1 MALYL
6 SYEVSLPNQKIISAE
21 WSNTDIPV
29 LGVSTSKMK
38 ITFFQDEGINI
49 SDHDIKKDFLI
60 TTMAWHPSDMILAY
74 GTDTGH
80 VGVWIDE
87 TNTTKEELNHDGKV
101 IIIKFNNDGN
111 RIISADDKG
120 YINVWRFPPLANMC
134 QYKQSYSIIDI
145 LIPSFSLDK
154 MDSDKS
160 PNAEKLST
168 LFFFSNSGGILHL
181 ADDSNSAPEICRS
194 GGKIKSILFYEKE
207 NAIILITSNLLLVKC
222 VIQFNAQLNP
232 KKIRMSIAGKP
243 EEIQCCWAGE
253 GLIAIISGD
262 DIVRFFYLDTDQYYM
277 ISITDHPLGSINSED
292 SFSCLDFSSRRRVLI
307 VGGVKGKVYM
317 WKCNLTT
324 NIIPISA
331 EAWEPYCV
339 VDTIPGISFLKWSE
353 HMGLIHVK
361 GQKGKHAMLSET
373 ILQKKM
379 NEKMKVLQITQK
391 EIEIITNTDNT
402 YISKRII
409 LEENTKGIAIYS
421 NNMLCWNGNKANLY
435 NIDLGTFKL
444 TTITSLNIHSN
455 LMALNDDTVIVA
467 NNKTKAIDLYSYEGE
482 LKDSFVMNSRYGDI
496 MIFNT
501 FTKYLLVCT
510 SENYFGVYD
519 ITRRNLKLTLEFR
532 KFEKNGIKLG
542 EIRDAGINLKG
553 NVIIFII
560 DNMVNSDMRVP
571 ETKIIIF
578 DIEMD
583 SFIDYEISPNR
594 VPVEVIC
601 DNTDPRIFGI
611 YTEYAKDSSE
621 EVKNELYNNIDD
633 PLQKEKNDWFGPEFY
648 VCFYSSENG
657 VHQIESHRINREY
670 QGVFGLDIPNVY
682 FISSMTDP
690 VTKSSITEK
699 KFQFFQ
705 GLDNIDEKTKLSL
718 IEFTILMS
726 CDKLDE
732 AYKIVKNIKSD
743 NIWEN
748 MAHICIKTKR
758 LDVLEVCLSNMRF
771 ERGIKAFRE
780 ARHEKEPEAK
790 LAMVAMH
797 LNMIEEA
804 KELLQECNR
813 WDVLIHF
820 YITIGEYDKAV
831 NTAKENDRINLQNT
845 YFRIAQHYEQV
856 DQIDEAMKY
865 YKLSGCGAR
874 EIPRMLISKNK
885 SELLEQSI
893 GDSNN
898 NISLLWWASYLE
910 SKDDF
915 DKALETYKKA
925 NDCKN
930 IIRLLLQKNQLEEAI
945 KEYNKEKDIDG
956 AYLIGNYYEK
966 NKDIKNAIIYYGIS
980 GRINHAFRLAKENN
994 LDNDIAALG
1003 MKAPKSTQNII
1014 AEYFEEKGQ
1023 IERAIELYLL
1033 GSNIRKGLNLCLA
1046 TNQYDKVREISET
1059 LESQQD
1065 KDTLKALAEYFIEQ
1079 QQHEKALGLYIRIKD
1094 YETAMKLCE
1103 NYKVRISTETAN
1115 AILTDLNQ
1123 EKDNKIKQ
1131 QLTSRL
1137 AKLLMSQGDFDIAH
1151 DIYVK
1156 IGNYKKAMKCCIKQG
1171 NKDKVIEF
1179 AHMARIPE
1187 LYILAANFLENLEW
1201 THEIV
1206 KVIVSFLTK
1215 AKAYYNLANFYKAF
1229 ASIDIQEKQN
1239 YKQAEELYKEA
1250 IKVVQ
1255 KVRENDEKKDNA
1267 LKELNQKYEIVHRI
1281 NEIGKKM
1288 SNNEGEDAIKICNEL
1303 LGRNDIGDIISEK
1316 NLFTLKFKIYFGM
1329 KDFKNAYAVLVEGRN
1344 KGFKKLGSEAFITET
1359 LKNVGKTDELSS
1371 FLK

>member
-6 SYEVSLPNQKIISAE
+6 SYEVSLPSQKILAAE

-29 LGVSTSKMK
+29 LGVSTSKKK

-49 SDHDIKKDFLI
+49 SEHDLKNEKLI
-60 TTMAWHPSDMILAY
+60 TALTWHPSEMILAY
-74 GTDTGH
+74 GSDSGY

-87 TNTTKEELNHDGKV
+87 SNTTKEEFNHDGKV
-101 IIIKFNNDGN
+101 TIIKFNNEGN
-111 RIISADDKG
+111 RIISIDDKG
-120 YINVWRFPPLANMC
+120 MINVWRFPPLSNMC
-134 QYKQSYSIIDI
+134 QYKQSYSITE
-145 LIPSFSLDK
+145 LVIPSFNIEKMNKDK
-154 MDSDKS
+154 TPSAD
-160 PNAEKLST
+160 KLST

-181 ADDSNSAPEICRS
+181 ADDANSCPEICRT
-194 GGKIKSILFYEKE
+194 GGKIKSVLFYERE

-222 VIQFNAQLNP
+222 VIHFSQKLIP
-232 KKIRMSIAGKP
+232 KKVKLSIAGKP
-243 EEIQCCWAGE
+243 DEIQCCWASE
-253 GLIAIISGD
+253 GLIAIVSGD
-262 DIVRFFYLDTDQYYM
+262 DIVRFFYLDTDQSYM
-277 ISITDHPLGSINSED
+277 ISISDHPLGSINTED
-292 SFSCLDFSSRRRVLI
+292 SFSCLDFSSKRRVLI

-331 EAWEPYCV
+331 DAWEPFCV
-339 VDTIPGISFLKWSE
+339 VDTIPGIISLKWSL
-353 HMGLIHVK
+353 HMGLIHVRAH
-361 GQKGKHAMLSET
+361 KGKHAMLSET

-379 NEKMKVLQITQK
+379 NEKMKILQISQK
-391 EIEIITNTDNT
+391 EIEIITNSDGT
-402 YISKRII
+402 YISKKIE
-409 LEENTKGIAIYS
+409 LNDNTKGIAIFS
-421 NNMLCWNGNKANLY
+421 NNLLCWNGNKAILY
-435 NIDLGTFKL
+435 NVDLGTFKL
-444 TTITSLNIHSN
+444 NTITTLNIQSN
-455 LMALNDDTVIVA
+455 LMSLNDDTVIVA
-467 NNKTKAIDLYSYEGE
+467 NNRSKAIELYSYEGE
-482 LKDSFVMNSRYGDI
+482 LKDSFTMNSRHSEI

-501 FTKYLLVCT
+501 FSKYLLVCT

-519 ITRRNLKLTLEFR
+519 ITRRNLKLILEFR

-542 EIRDAGINLKG
+542 EIRDASINLTG
-553 NVIIFII
+553 NVIIFVI
-560 DNMVNSDMRVP
+560 DNMINSDMRAP
-571 ETKIIIF
+571 ETKFVIF

-594 VPVEVIC
+594 IPVEVIC
-601 DNTDPRIFGI
+601 DYSDSRIFGI
-611 YTEYAKDSSE
+611 YTEYAKDFSE
-621 EVKNELYNNIDD
+621 EGKNDLYNIDD
-633 PLQKEKNDWFGPEFY
+633 PLVKEKSEWFGPEFF

-657 VHQIESHRINREY
+657 VHHIESHKINREY
-670 QGVFGLDIPNVY
+670 QGVFGLDIPNVF

-699 KFQFFQ
+699 KFQFFH
-705 GLDNIDEKTKLSL
+705 GLENLDETTKHSL

-726 CDKLDE
+726 CGKLDE
-732 AYKIVKNIKSD
+732 AYKIVKNIKSG

-771 ERGIKAFRE
+771 ERGIRAFRE

-797 LNMIEEA
+797 LNMIDEA

-820 YITIGEYDKAV
+820 YITIGEYEQAV

-845 YFRIAQHYEQV
+845 YFRIAQHYEQI
-856 DQIDEAMKY
+856 DDIDEAMKY
-865 YKLSGCGAR
+865 YKLSNCDSR

-885 SELLEQSI
+885 IELLEKSLS
-893 GDSNN
+893 DSNN
-898 NISLLWWASYLE
+898 NVSLLWWASYLE
-910 SKDDF
+910 SKGDF

-925 NDCKN
+925 KDSTN
-930 IIRLLLQKNQLEEAI
+930 IIRLLLKKDKLEEAI
-945 KEYNKEKDIDG
+945 KEYEKEKEIDG

-966 NKDIKNAIIYYGIS
+966 NKDIKKAIVYYGTS
-980 GRINHAFRLAKENN
+980 GRINQAFRIAKENN
-994 LDNDIAALG
+994 LDNDISALG
-1003 MKAPKSTQNII
+1003 MKAPKNTQNLI

-1115 AILTDLNQ
+1115 AILSDLNQ

-1156 IGNYKKAMKCCIKQG
+1156 IGNLKKAMKCCIKQG
-1171 NKDKVIEF
+1171 NKNKVIEF
-1179 AHMARIPE
+1179 AHMARMPE

-1201 THEIV
+1201 TNDIV
-1206 KVIVSFLTK
+1206 KIIVSFFTK
-1215 AKAYYNLANFYKAF
+1215 AKAYYNLANFYKVF

-1255 KVRENDEKKDNA
+1255 KVRENDEKKDNT
-1267 LKELNQKYEIVHRI
+1267 LKDLNEKYEIVHRI

-1288 SNNEGEDAIKICNEL
+1288 TNGEFENAIKICNEL
-1303 LGRNDIGDIISEK
+1303 LSRNDISEIISEK
-1316 NLFTLKFKIYFGM
+1316 NLFTLKFKIYYSM
-1329 KDFKNAYAVLVEGRN
+1329 KDHQNAYIVLCEGRD
-1344 KGFKKLGSEAFITET
+1344 KGFKKLGSEAFIAET
-1359 LKNVGKTDELSS
+1359 LKNVGKSNELET
-1371 FLK
+1371 FMK

>member
-1 MALYL
+1 
-6 SYEVSLPNQKIISAE
+6 
-21 WSNTDIPV
+21 
-29 LGVSTSKMK
+29 
-38 ITFFQDEGINI
+38 
-49 SDHDIKKDFLI
+49 
-60 TTMAWHPSDMILAY
+60 
-74 GTDTGH
+74 
-80 VGVWIDE
+80 
-87 TNTTKEELNHDGKV
+87 
-101 IIIKFNNDGN
+101 
-111 RIISADDKG
+111 
-120 YINVWRFPPLANMC
+120 
-134 QYKQSYSIIDI
+134 
-145 LIPSFSLDK
+145 
-154 MDSDKS
+154 
-160 PNAEKLST
+160 
-168 LFFFSNSGGILHL
+168 
-181 ADDSNSAPEICRS
+181 
-194 GGKIKSILFYEKE
+194 
-207 NAIILITSNLLLVKC
+207 
-222 VIQFNAQLNP
+222 
-232 KKIRMSIAGKP
+232 
-243 EEIQCCWAGE
+243 
-253 GLIAIISGD
+253 
-262 DIVRFFYLDTDQYYM
+262 
-277 ISITDHPLGSINSED
+277 
-292 SFSCLDFSSRRRVLI
+292 
-307 VGGVKGKVYM
+307 
-317 WKCNLTT
+317 
-324 NIIPISA
+324 
-331 EAWEPYCV
+331 
-339 VDTIPGISFLKWSE
+339 
-353 HMGLIHVK
+353 
-361 GQKGKHAMLSET
+361 
-373 ILQKKM
+373 
-379 NEKMKVLQITQK
+379 
-391 EIEIITNTDNT
+391 
-402 YISKRII
+402 
-409 LEENTKGIAIYS
+409 
-421 NNMLCWNGNKANLY
+421 
-435 NIDLGTFKL
+435 
-444 TTITSLNIHSN
+444 
-455 LMALNDDTVIVA
+455 
-467 NNKTKAIDLYSYEGE
+467 
-482 LKDSFVMNSRYGDI
+482 
-496 MIFNT
+496 
-501 FTKYLLVCT
+501 
-510 SENYFGVYD
+510 
-519 ITRRNLKLTLEFR
+519 
-532 KFEKNGIKLG
+532 
-542 EIRDAGINLKG
+542 
-553 NVIIFII
+553 
-560 DNMVNSDMRVP
+560 
-571 ETKIIIF
+571 
-578 DIEMD
+578 
-583 SFIDYEISPNR
+583 
-594 VPVEVIC
+594 
-601 DNTDPRIFGI
+601 
-611 YTEYAKDSSE
+611 
-621 EVKNELYNNIDD
+621 
-633 PLQKEKNDWFGPEFY
+633 
-648 VCFYSSENG
+648 
-657 VHQIESHRINREY
+657 
-670 QGVFGLDIPNVY
+670 
-682 FISSMTDP
+682 
-690 VTKSSITEK
+690 
-699 KFQFFQ
+699 
-705 GLDNIDEKTKLSL
+705 
-718 IEFTILMS
+718 MS

-820 YITIGEYDKAV
+820 YITIGEYEKAV

-910 SKDDF
+910 SKGDF
-915 DKALETYKKA
+915 EKALDTYKKA
-925 NDCKN
+925 KDSKN
-930 IIRLLLQKNQLEEAI
+930 IIRLLLQKDKLEEAI

-956 AYLIGNYYEK
+956 AYLIGCYYEK
-966 NKDIKNAIIYYGIS
+966 NKDIKNAILYYGIS
-980 GRINHAFRLAKENN
+980 GRINHAFRIAKENN

-1115 AILTDLNQ
+1115 AILSDLNQ

-1179 AHMARIPE
+1179 AHMARMPE

-1255 KVRENDEKKDNA
+1255 KVRENDEKKDNT
-1267 LKELNQKYEIVHRI
+1267 LKDLNEKYEIVHRI

-1288 SNNEGEDAIKICNEL
+1288 TNGEFENAIKICNEL
-1303 LGRNDIGDIISEK
+1303 LSRNDISEIISEK